1 MGLRRDHSA
10 TGSDD
15 VPGDRRVLERFKP
28 TTGLFIGYAGLVVAA
43 VTLGYS
49 AFFVHS
55 VVGLRLAIAA
65 VLAAVIIWVTQLRPR
80 VTAYVG
86 SLHLLGSVRDAH
98 LPYTLIDEVTLGQT
112 LNVWVGE
119 TRYVCIGIGQSFGAD
134 VRARAKKQKQTSLL
148 GTSRTQEFSEKA
160 EKAAPDQTAMSYTT
174 FVVTRIEELVDQAKR
189 DLKSRGGTSDGQQ
202 VTRPWA
208 VPEVVALVVSALAFV
223 ATLFV

>member
-1 MGLRRDHSA
+1 MGLRRDD
-10 TGSDD
+10 SDD
-15 VPGDRRVLERFKP
+15 RVLERFKP
-28 TTGLFIGYAGLVVAA
+28 TTGILVGYVGLVVAA

-55 VVGLRLAIAA
+55 VVGLRLSIAA

-80 VTAYVG
+80 VTAYVET
-86 SLHLLGSVRDAH
+86 LRLLGSLRDAH
-98 LPYTLIDEVTLGQT
+98 IPYTLIDEVTLGQT

-119 TRYVCIGIGQSFGAD
+119 KRYVCIGIGQSFGAD
-134 VRARAKKQKQTSLL
+134 VRRRAKKQKQTSLL

-160 EKAAPDQTAMSYTT
+160 DRAAPDQTAMSYTT
-174 FVVTRIEELVDQAKR
+174 FVVTRIEEIVDKAKR
-189 DLKSRGGTSDGQQ
+189 DQKAQGGTTEGLQ

-223 ATLFV
+223 ASLFV